1 MSKRKLNEERMNVQE
16 DQGPNLLDPPPGK
29 EKEYA
34 AKSAAAAKKLDAKMP
49 KWMQKQSKGK
59 TKAKKA
65 ATKSSD
71 TGIDLRAVT
80 HFVRTLRVDDVD
92 CWPTRIDGME
102 MTFRRSEP
110 TPLGSAM

>member
-1 MSKRKLNEERMNVQE
+1 MALATKAMCPAFGLARVVYEAESKRRSENNAMTGRHRRIDHDRYHRRMVESNRSAQ
-16 DQGPNLLDPPPGK
+16 PPHSP
-29 EKEYA
+29 
-34 AKSAAAAKKLDAKMP
+34 D
-49 KWMQKQSKGK
+49 
-59 TKAKKA
+59 
-65 ATKSSD
+65 SD

-102 MTFRRSEP
+102 MTFRRSKP